1 MCINK
6 PHWQSSGIIIFLFK
20 CYIVISYTLVNFFL
34 DVLFLLLAVIL
45 SELYENPRRKKDWVA
60 ERGAKKNLCEGDH
73 FFDCMPSLLCFF
85 CCFLRLLSFPS
96 DVLAVWPQW
105 KYIIFLWVENLL
117 EFNNSWLAS
126 PGMWSY
132 FRLFLASVILAM
144 TLN

>member
-1 MCINK
+1 M
-6 PHWQSSGIIIFLFK
+6 L
-20 CYIVISYTLVNFFL
+20 YSYFIYTGK
-34 DVLFLLLAVIL
+34 LFLRCTVFVACCNIIRALWESKKEERL
-45 SELYENPRRKKDWVA
+45 SCRKRCKEEFVWG
-60 ERGAKKNLCEGDH
+60 R
-73 FFDCMPSLLCFF
+73 SLFWLHALPTMFFF

-105 KYIIFLWVENLL
+105 KYIIFLWLENLL